1 MQTTDNQR
9 FPSTT
14 PPPQSRY
21 HSMKIKRFVASD
33 MRSAMNLVR
42 KEHGPDAVILSNRRI
57 EEGVEI
63 VAAANYDEGAV
74 QRALEAARK
83 DVAPPPV
90 PRPRSAADAVIAAV
104 TRRKS
109 PASTPEPVAATTS
122 AVAALARAA
131 VGATGRTLDSAT
143 ENVPPRGSSG
153 FAATLARAGRHSA
166 VNEPS
171 LPEQIFAPFKG
182 EQAAA
187 PAARPAFAAAARAEA
202 APAPA
207 PAPINRARFVIDPP
221 MDDEPHFQMYAP
233 AVSVAMP
240 PLPVTVQTT
249 APAPVVALYEPAP
262 APAAP
267 IAAAP
272 IMTAPRFEAPV
283 APPAPRYETPV
294 AAPAPAAAPL
304 YAAPAAPTY
313 DAAPAVFSAPVYA
326 APAAVAAVPAPVI
339 APAAAPA
346 VFVAPIAP
354 IAPVAP
360 VAAAAPVVASPVAA
374 EAPAPAPAAETI
386 AVAQPAAPHNLVVV
400 PRDDEELRELRKEV
414 VGMRQVIEREMHRF
428 TDERLRGSPVRAA
441 AMELMDEYGF
451 DAGITR
457 DVAMQIPLDTEAHR
471 GRGLMLGLLS
481 RKLPIA
487 PVDPLEAG
495 GVIALVGPTGAG
507 KTTTIAKLA
516 SRFAEAHAARDVALV
531 TTDTGRI
538 GAREQLY
545 GFGRQLGIAVH
556 EANSGSELVQLLE
569 RLKDYKLVLI
579 DTAGLGPRDRA
590 LVAQLQWLR
599 ASEQIRTLLVLP
611 ANTSFGDMDE
621 VVRRFSAANPQGV
634 VLSKLDE
641 TGRFGTALSVAVD
654 HRLPITWV
662 TDGQDVPEDLHRA
675 SAANLVL
682 RLEDLRRAAD
692 MPCNPE
698 LNNAVA

>member
-63 VAAANYDEGAV
+63 VAAANYDESAV

-83 DVAPPPV
+83 DVAPPA

-104 TRRKS
+104 TRRKA
-109 PASTPEPVAATTS
+109 PVATPEPVAATTS

-131 VGATGRTLDSAT
+131 VGATGRTLDTAN
-143 ENVPPRGSSG
+143 EIVPPPGSDG
-153 FAATLARAGRHSA
+153 FAATLARASVSPA

-171 LPEQIFAPFKG
+171 LPEQIFAPFNV

-187 PAARPAFAAAARAEA
+187 ASPAAPVDAVA
-202 APAPA
+202 A

-221 MDDEPHFQMYAP
+221 LEETDETVLQDAAVPVPVLPP
-233 AVSVAMP
+233 AL
-240 PLPVTVQTT
+240 PLPIAETVI
-249 APAPVVALYEPAP
+249 AAANEPAPVVA
-262 APAAP
+262 
-267 IAAAP
+267 
-272 IMTAPRFEAPV
+272 
-283 APPAPRYETPV
+283 
-294 AAPAPAAAPL
+294 
-304 YAAPAAPTY
+304 
-313 DAAPAVFSAPVYA
+313 SAPELT
-326 APAAVAAVPAPVI
+326 VI
-339 APAAAPA
+339 
-346 VFVAPIAP
+346 
-354 IAPVAP
+354 
-360 VAAAAPVVASPVAA
+360 
-374 EAPAPAPAAETI
+374 
-386 AVAQPAAPHNLVVV
+386 Q
-400 PRDDEELRELRKEV
+400 RDDEEIRQLRHEV
-414 VGMRQVIEREMHRF
+414 AGMRHVIEREMHRF

-441 AMELMDEYGF
+441 ALDLMDEYGF
-451 DAGITR
+451 DAGISR

-481 RKLPIA
+481 KKLPIA

-556 EANSGSELVQLLE
+556 EASSGSDLNQLLE

-590 LVAQLQWLR
+590 LAAQLQWLR
-599 ASEQIRTLLVLP
+599 AAEQIRTLLVLP

-698 LNNAVA
+698 LNHAVA

>member
-57 EEGVEI
+57 AEGVEI

-83 DVAPPPV
+83 DVAPPPA

-104 TRRKS
+104 TRRKT
-109 PASTPEPVAATTS
+109 PVATPEPVAATTS

-131 VGATGRTLDSAT
+131 VGATGRTLDTAH
-143 ENVPPRGSSG
+143 EVVPPRGSDG
-153 FAATLARAGRHSA
+153 FAATLARAGLNPA

-171 LPEQIFAPFKG
+171 LPEQIFAPFNV

-187 PAARPAFAAAARAEA
+187 ASPAEPVEAVA
-202 APAPA
+202 APT
-207 PAPINRARFVIDPP
+207 PINRARFVIDPP
-221 MDDEPHFQMYAP
+221 LDEMDEPALPAAAVLAP
-233 AVSVAMP
+233 AAIVATAVP
-240 PLPVTVQTT
+240 PALPLPLPATT
-249 APAPVVALYEPAP
+249 AAAANEPAPVVA
-262 APAAP
+262 
-267 IAAAP
+267 
-272 IMTAPRFEAPV
+272 
-283 APPAPRYETPV
+283 
-294 AAPAPAAAPL
+294 
-304 YAAPAAPTY
+304 
-313 DAAPAVFSAPVYA
+313 S
-326 APAAVAAVPAPVI
+326 VPDLALI
-339 APAAAPA
+339 
-346 VFVAPIAP
+346 
-354 IAPVAP
+354 
-360 VAAAAPVVASPVAA
+360 
-374 EAPAPAPAAETI
+374 
-386 AVAQPAAPHNLVVV
+386 
-400 PRDDEELRELRKEV
+400 PRDDEEIRQLRHEV
-414 VGMRQVIEREMHRF
+414 AGMRHVIEREMHRF

-441 AMELMDEYGF
+441 ALDLMDEYGF
-451 DAGITR
+451 DAGISR

-481 RKLPIA
+481 KKLPIA

-556 EANSGSELVQLLE
+556 EASSGSDLNQLLE

-590 LVAQLQWLR
+590 LAAQLQWLR
-599 ASEQIRTLLVLP
+599 AAEQIRTLLVLP

-698 LNNAVA
+698 LNHAVA

>member
-9 FPSTT
+9 FPST
-14 PPPQSRY
+14 PQPQSRY
-21 HSMKIKRFVASD
+21 HSMKIKRFVAPD

-83 DVAPPPV
+83 DVAPPPPA
-90 PRPRSAADAVIAAV
+90 PRPRNAADAVIAAV
-104 TRRKS
+104 TRRKA
-109 PASTPEPVAATTS
+109 PLAAPEPVAATTS

-131 VGATGRTLDSAT
+131 VGATGRTLDTAN
-143 ENVPPRGSSG
+143 EIVPPRGSAG
-153 FAATLARAGRHSA
+153 FAATLARAA
-166 VNEPS
+166 VQPARADA
-171 LPEQIFAPFKG
+171 LPEQIFAPFNV

-187 PAARPAFAAAARAEA
+187 HDAAPGPARQSHDVAPGSARPMIEDAPSPVRATPTAPANRARFIIDPPLDDAPLFEMHAPAGRSLPPQLPQLPQMPPQQMQRAPLDAPLAPLWETVPVVAAPLSPAMAIDDSAVFAPPAPVAMIETAAPVVPASPAVPVAAPALPPLQAADEPTAVAEVVEA
-202 APAPA
+202 APAPVA
-207 PAPINRARFVIDPP
+207 PATPP
-221 MDDEPHFQMYAP
+221 T
-233 AVSVAMP
+233 
-240 PLPVTVQTT
+240 LT
-249 APAPVVALYEPAP
+249 
-262 APAAP
+262 
-267 IAAAP
+267 
-272 IMTAPRFEAPV
+272 
-283 APPAPRYETPV
+283 
-294 AAPAPAAAPL
+294 
-304 YAAPAAPTY
+304 
-313 DAAPAVFSAPVYA
+313 
-326 APAAVAAVPAPVI
+326 
-339 APAAAPA
+339 
-346 VFVAPIAP
+346 
-354 IAPVAP
+354 
-360 VAAAAPVVASPVAA
+360 
-374 EAPAPAPAAETI
+374 
-386 AVAQPAAPHNLVVV
+386 LV
-400 PRDDEELRELRKEV
+400 RDDEELRQLRHEV
-414 VGMRQVIEREMHRF
+414 AGMRHVIEREMNRF
-428 TDERLRGSPVRAA
+428 TDERLRGSAVRAA
-441 AMELMDEYGF
+441 ALDLMDEYGF
-451 DAGITR
+451 DAGICR
-457 DVAMQIPLDTEAHR
+457 DVALQIPLDTEAHR

-481 RKLPIA
+481 KKLPIA

-531 TTDTGRI
+531 TTDTARI

-556 EANSGSELVQLLE
+556 EANSGSDLAQLLE

-590 LVAQLQWLR
+590 LAAQLQWLR
-599 ASEQIRTLLVLP
+599 AAGQVRTLLVLP
-611 ANTSFGDMDE
+611 ANTSFSDMDE

-698 LNNAVA
+698 LNHAVA

>member
-1 MQTTDNQR
+1 
-9 FPSTT
+9 
-14 PPPQSRY
+14 
-21 HSMKIKRFVASD
+21 

-63 VAAANYDEGAV
+63 VAAANYDESAV
-74 QRALEAARK
+74 QRALEAARR
-83 DVAPPPV
+83 DVAPAPA

-104 TRRKS
+104 TRRKA
-109 PASTPEPVAATTS
+109 PIATPEPVAATTS

-131 VGATGRTLDSAT
+131 VGATGRTLDTANES
-143 ENVPPRGSSG
+143 VPQRGSDG
-153 FAATLARAGRHSA
+153 FAATLARASLSPA

-171 LPEQIFAPFKG
+171 LPEQIFAPFNV

-187 PAARPAFAAAARAEA
+187 ASPAVPHEVA
-202 APAPA
+202 A
-207 PAPINRARFVIDPP
+207 PAPINRARFIIDPP
-221 MDDEPHFQMYAP
+221 LEEMDETAVP
-233 AVSVAMP
+233 AAAALA
-240 PLPVTVQTT
+240 PLPVV
-249 APAPVVALYEPAP
+249 AAALPPAL
-262 APAAP
+262 P
-267 IAAAP
+267 IAATVG
-272 IMTAPRFEAPV
+272 TAANE
-283 APPAPRYETPV
+283 
-294 AAPAPAAAPL
+294 
-304 YAAPAAPTY
+304 
-313 DAAPAVFSAPVYA
+313 
-326 APAAVAAVPAPVI
+326 
-339 APAAAPA
+339 
-346 VFVAPIAP
+346 
-354 IAPVAP
+354 
-360 VAAAAPVVASPVAA
+360 AAPVVASVP
-374 EAPAPAPAAETI
+374 ELI
-386 AVAQPAAPHNLVVV
+386 VV
-400 PRDDEELRELRKEV
+400 PRDDEELRQLRHEV
-414 VGMRQVIEREMHRF
+414 AGMRHVIEREMHRF

-441 AMELMDEYGF
+441 ALDLMDEYGF
-451 DAGITR
+451 DAGISR

-481 RKLPIA
+481 KKLPIA

-556 EANSGSELVQLLE
+556 EASSGSDLNQLLE

-590 LVAQLQWLR
+590 LAAQLQWLR
-599 ASEQIRTLLVLP
+599 AAEQIRTLLVLP

-698 LNNAVA
+698 LNHAVA

>member
-1 MQTTDNQR
+1 VQTTDNQR

-63 VAAANYDEGAV
+63 VAAANYDESAV

-83 DVAPPPV
+83 DVAPPA

-104 TRRKS
+104 TRRKA
-109 PASTPEPVAATTS
+109 PVATPEPVAATTS

-131 VGATGRTLDSAT
+131 VGATGRTLDTAN
-143 ENVPPRGSSG
+143 EIVPPPGSDG
-153 FAATLARAGRHSA
+153 FAATLARASVSPA

-171 LPEQIFAPFKG
+171 LPEQIFAPFNV

-187 PAARPAFAAAARAEA
+187 ASPAAPVDAVA
-202 APAPA
+202 A

-221 MDDEPHFQMYAP
+221 LEETDETVLQDAAVPVPVLPP
-233 AVSVAMP
+233 AL
-240 PLPVTVQTT
+240 PLPIAETVI
-249 APAPVVALYEPAP
+249 AAANEPAPVVA
-262 APAAP
+262 
-267 IAAAP
+267 
-272 IMTAPRFEAPV
+272 
-283 APPAPRYETPV
+283 
-294 AAPAPAAAPL
+294 
-304 YAAPAAPTY
+304 
-313 DAAPAVFSAPVYA
+313 SAPELT
-326 APAAVAAVPAPVI
+326 VI
-339 APAAAPA
+339 
-346 VFVAPIAP
+346 
-354 IAPVAP
+354 
-360 VAAAAPVVASPVAA
+360 
-374 EAPAPAPAAETI
+374 
-386 AVAQPAAPHNLVVV
+386 Q
-400 PRDDEELRELRKEV
+400 RDDEEIRQLRHEV
-414 VGMRQVIEREMHRF
+414 AGMRHVIEREMHRF

-441 AMELMDEYGF
+441 ALDLMDEYGF
-451 DAGITR
+451 DAGISR

-481 RKLPIA
+481 KKLPIA

-556 EANSGSELVQLLE
+556 EASSGSDLNQLLE

-590 LVAQLQWLR
+590 LAAQLQWLR
-599 ASEQIRTLLVLP
+599 AAEQIRTLLVLP

-698 LNNAVA
+698 LNHAVA

>member
-63 VAAANYDEGAV
+63 VAAANYDESAV

-83 DVAPPPV
+83 DVAPAPA

-104 TRRKS
+104 TRRKA
-109 PASTPEPVAATTS
+109 PVATPEPVAATTS

-131 VGATGRTLDSAT
+131 VGATGRTLDTAN
-143 ENVPPRGSSG
+143 EVVPPPGSDG
-153 FAATLARAGRHSA
+153 FAATLARASVGPA

-171 LPEQIFAPFKG
+171 LPEQIFAPFNV

-187 PAARPAFAAAARAEA
+187 ASPAAPVEA
-202 APAPA
+202 VAA

-221 MDDEPHFQMYAP
+221 LDEMDEA
-233 AVSVAMP
+233 AM
-240 PLPVTVQTT
+240 
-249 APAPVVALYEPAP
+249 
-262 APAAP
+262 
-267 IAAAP
+267 
-272 IMTAPRFEAPV
+272 
-283 APPAPRYETPV
+283 
-294 AAPAPAAAPL
+294 
-304 YAAPAAPTY
+304 
-313 DAAPAVFSAPVYA
+313 
-326 APAAVAAVPAPVI
+326 
-339 APAAAPA
+339 
-346 VFVAPIAP
+346 
-354 IAPVAP
+354 P
-360 VAAAAPVVASPVAA
+360 VAAALAPLPVVATALPPALPLPIAETVTTAANEPAAPVVSVP
-374 EAPAPAPAAETI
+374 ELTI
-386 AVAQPAAPHNLVVV
+386 IQ
-400 PRDDEELRELRKEV
+400 RDDEEIRQLRHEV
-414 VGMRQVIEREMHRF
+414 AGMRHVIEREMHRF

-441 AMELMDEYGF
+441 ALDLMDEYGF
-451 DAGITR
+451 DAGISR

-481 RKLPIA
+481 KKLPIA

-556 EANSGSELVQLLE
+556 EASSGSDLNQLLE

-590 LVAQLQWLR
+590 LAAQLQWLR
-599 ASEQIRTLLVLP
+599 AAEQIRTLLVLP

-621 VVRRFSAANPQGV
+621 VVRRFGAANLQGL

-641 TGRFGTALSVAVD
+641 TGRFGNALSVAVD
-654 HRLPITWV
+654 HKLPITWV
-662 TDGQDVPEDLHRA
+662 TDGQDVPDDLHRA

-698 LNNAVA
+698 LNHAVA

>member
-63 VAAANYDEGAV
+63 VAAANYDESAV

-83 DVAPPPV
+83 DVAPAPA

-104 TRRKS
+104 TRRKA
-109 PASTPEPVAATTS
+109 PVATPEPVAATTS

-131 VGATGRTLDSAT
+131 VGATGRTLDSAN
-143 ENVPPRGSSG
+143 ESVPQRGSDG
-153 FAATLARAGRHSA
+153 FAATLARASVSPA

-171 LPEQIFAPFKG
+171 LPEQIFAPFNV

-187 PAARPAFAAAARAEA
+187 ASPALPHEVA
-202 APAPA
+202 A

-221 MDDEPHFQMYAP
+221 LEEMDETAVP
-233 AVSVAMP
+233 AAALA
-240 PLPVTVQTT
+240 PLPV
-249 APAPVVALYEPAP
+249 VA
-262 APAAP
+262 AALPPSLP
-267 IAAAP
+267 IAATVA
-272 IMTAPRFEAPV
+272 TAANE
-283 APPAPRYETPV
+283 
-294 AAPAPAAAPL
+294 
-304 YAAPAAPTY
+304 
-313 DAAPAVFSAPVYA
+313 
-326 APAAVAAVPAPVI
+326 
-339 APAAAPA
+339 
-346 VFVAPIAP
+346 
-354 IAPVAP
+354 
-360 VAAAAPVVASPVAA
+360 AAPVVASVP
-374 EAPAPAPAAETI
+374 ELI
-386 AVAQPAAPHNLVVV
+386 VV
-400 PRDDEELRELRKEV
+400 PRDDEEIRQLRHEV
-414 VGMRQVIEREMHRF
+414 AGMRHVIEREMHRF

-441 AMELMDEYGF
+441 ALDLMDEYGF
-451 DAGITR
+451 DAGISR

-481 RKLPIA
+481 KKLPIA

-556 EANSGSELVQLLE
+556 EASSGSDLNQLLE

-590 LVAQLQWLR
+590 LAAQLQWLR
-599 ASEQIRTLLVLP
+599 AAEQIRTLLVLP

-698 LNNAVA
+698 LNHAVA

>member
-9 FPSTT
+9 FPST
-14 PPPQSRY
+14 PQPQSRY
-21 HSMKIKRFVASD
+21 HSMKIKRFVAPD

-83 DVAPPPV
+83 DVAPPPPA
-90 PRPRSAADAVIAAV
+90 PRPRNAADAVIAAV
-104 TRRKS
+104 TRRKA
-109 PASTPEPVAATTS
+109 PLAAPEPVAATTS

-131 VGATGRTLDSAT
+131 VGATGRTLDTAN
-143 ENVPPRGSSG
+143 EIVPPRGSAG
-153 FAATLARAGRHSA
+153 FAATLARAA
-166 VNEPS
+166 VPPARADA
-171 LPEQIFAPFKG
+171 LPEQIFAPFNV

-187 PAARPAFAAAARAEA
+187 HDVAPGSARPMIDDAPSPVRATPT
-202 APAPA
+202 APA
-207 PAPINRARFVIDPP
+207 NRARFIIDPP
-221 MDDEPHFQMYAP
+221 LDDAPLFEMHAP
-233 AVSVAMP
+233 AGRSLPPQLPQMP
-240 PLPVTVQTT
+240 PQQMQRAPLDAPPAPLWETV
-249 APAPVVALYEPAP
+249 PVVAAPLSPAMAIDDSAVFAPP
-262 APAAP
+262 APAAM
-267 IAAAP
+267 IETAAP
-272 IMTAPRFEAPV
+272 FV
-283 APPAPRYETPV
+283 PASPAVPV
-294 AAPAPAAAPL
+294 AAPAMPPIQAANE
-304 YAAPAAPTY
+304 PT
-313 DAAPAVFSAPVYA
+313 V
-326 APAAVAAVPAPVI
+326 VAEVVEATA
-339 APAAAPA
+339 
-346 VFVAPIAP
+346 
-354 IAPVAP
+354 APVAP
-360 VAAAAPVVASPVAA
+360 TTPP
-374 EAPAPAPAAETI
+374 TLT
-386 AVAQPAAPHNLVVV
+386 LV
-400 PRDDEELRELRKEV
+400 RDDEELRQLRHEV
-414 VGMRQVIEREMHRF
+414 AGMRHVIEREMNRF
-428 TDERLRGSPVRAA
+428 TDERLRGSAVRAA
-441 AMELMDEYGF
+441 ALDLMDEYGF
-451 DAGITR
+451 DAGICR
-457 DVAMQIPLDTEAHR
+457 DVALQIPLDTEAHR

-481 RKLPIA
+481 KKLPIA

-531 TTDTGRI
+531 TTDTAHI

-556 EANSGSELVQLLE
+556 EANSGSDLAQLLE

-590 LVAQLQWLR
+590 LAAQLQWLR
-599 ASEQIRTLLVLP
+599 AAQQIRTLLVLP
-611 ANTSFGDMDE
+611 ANTSFSDMDE

-698 LNNAVA
+698 LNHAVA